1 MPISIFFANDFFF
14 SREEEC
20 CHNVIPFRDS
30 ILGIGTRISMTV
42 EKRPKQG
49 SRTIALSALLG
60 KPAEPPPPLREEN
73 ERDKIFEKRQS
84 RNPK

>member
-1 MPISIFFANDFFF
+1 MISFF

-20 CHNVIPFRDS
+20 CRNVIPFRDS
-30 ILGIGTRISMTV
+30 ILGTRIRMTV

-60 KPAEPPPPLREEN
+60 KAAEPPPPLREEN